1 MPRLTASR
9 KPPYTLLPRAA
20 CSNDFAE
27 LPVAMPCPC
36 VLQGGPSYTADT
48 ESMFIGNV
56 ACCEPG
62 VSGVGWV
69 WIDVGHLELNGY
81 TDDAIGAEG
90 EIVANRSAHHALAPV
105 PPI

>member
-1 MPRLTASR
+1 MA
-9 KPPYTLLPRAA
+9 Y
-20 CSNDFAE
+20 
-27 LPVAMPCPC
+27 PC
-36 VLQGGPSYTADT
+36 VLQGGRSYTADT

-81 TDDAIGAEG
+81 TDEAIGAEG
-90 EIVANRSAHHALAPV
+90 ELVANRSAHHALAPV
-105 PPI
+105 PPNLVDSKPLLD

>member
-1 MPRLTASR
+1 
-9 KPPYTLLPRAA
+9 
-20 CSNDFAE
+20 
-27 LPVAMPCPC
+27 MPCPC

-56 ACCEPG
+56 ACCELG

-81 TDDAIGAEG
+81 TDEAIGAEG
-90 EIVANRSAHHALAPV
+90 ELVANRSAHHALAPV
-105 PPI
+105 PQSSRL

>member
-1 MPRLTASR
+1 
-9 KPPYTLLPRAA
+9 
-20 CSNDFAE
+20 
-27 LPVAMPCPC
+27 MPCPC

-81 TDDAIGAEG
+81 TDEAIGAEG
-90 EIVANRSAHHALAPV
+90 ELVANRSAHHALAPV
-105 PPI
+105 LPI

>member
-1 MPRLTASR
+1 
-9 KPPYTLLPRAA
+9 
-20 CSNDFAE
+20 
-27 LPVAMPCPC
+27 MPCPC
-36 VLQGGPSYTADT
+36 VLQGGPSYTADM

-81 TDDAIGAEG
+81 TDEAIGAEG
-90 EIVANRSAHHALAPV
+90 ELVANRSAHHSLAPV

>member
-1 MPRLTASR
+1 MA
-9 KPPYTLLPRAA
+9 Y
-20 CSNDFAE
+20 
-27 LPVAMPCPC
+27 PC
-36 VLQGGPSYTADT
+36 VLQGGRSYTADT

-81 TDDAIGAEG
+81 TDEAIGAEG
-90 EIVANRSAHHALAPV
+90 ELVANRSAHHALAPV
-105 PPI
+105 PSI